1 MNTHDA
7 VKFFGSKA
15 QIARILGI
23 SKQAVSNWRDKV
35 PLRAALLLEQA
46 SYGKLIAERPVFR
59 YQGQV

>member
-15 QIARILGI
+15 QIAHILGI

-46 SYGKLIAERPVFR
+46 SYGNLKAERPTLPYFKP
-59 YQGQV
+59 